1 MTFSQHMP
9 SLIASQHRKISLD
22 SANGPFPEEASPSSS
37 YDSQIHEFSCEKKLF
52 ERETTLS
59 TTSTMGISDNS
70 IAGGAVT
77 GAVGGHSP
85 KHFKEPQFTKI
96 TLNLIP
102 GVDSDVIDEPK
113 SPNTDTEPLSN
124 ETNPKNMSKAA
135 MLRHLFFSQSP
146 SNSGT
151 TKSASDQQAGASSTD
166 MGSANNVSQ
175 ATASDKHV

>member
-1 MTFSQHMP
+1 MP

-59 TTSTMGISDNS
+59 TTSTMGVSDNS
-70 IAGGAVT
+70 IAGGA
-77 GAVGGHSP
+77 GALN
-85 KHFKEPQFTKI
+85 EPQFTKI

-102 GVDSDVIDEPK
+102 GMDSDVIDEPK
-113 SPNTDTEPLSN
+113 TSNNDTEPLSN
-124 ETNPKNMSKAA
+124 DTNPKNMSKAA

-151 TKSASDQQAGASSTD
+151 TKSASDQQSGASLTD
-166 MGSANNVSQ
+166 IGNVINSGI
-175 ATASDKHV
+175 ATSSDKHV